1 MRRKEEPQRT
11 NTSQPVPWRIGLL
24 MDYPSPH
31 MVSFLNAI
39 AEREDL
45 LAEVVYCGGLAPE
58 RRWGSP
64 VGQLPHHILKG
75 TRVLNGGF
83 HVSIDLIPTMRSMNV
98 DAWVINTCY
107 GSPDTIIAAWWLGRK
122 AVPWVYMNEPPRPR
136 TRWLSAGKLLPLR
149 FVVRRAWGVI
159 GMGEKA
165 IEMYRSLL
173 DGDRPMTSIPYYILL
188 DEFFQLPLPEVP
200 VNRRPLQFLTCS
212 QMIHR
217 KGLDI
222 LLQACEQLQPG
233 DWQLTLLGDGPLR
246 RKLEEAFGRSFPRGR
261 VIFRGEVPYDQRH
274 EAFAGH
280 HVFVFPSRWDG
291 WGMVVPEALA
301 AGLPVVATDR
311 VVAAHEFIRNGING
325 FVVPAEN
332 PGALSERMGH
342 FLRHP
347 ECIGEMAVAGRQ
359 SLKNYR
365 AETGVERLVQFLND
379 LIGDTVRRREE
390 MAKPKRRGPLTWH
403 TLTESGTISQYLI
416 KQSRHQARGLV
427 IRTSNM
433 IHRNAQPAGN
443 RILVYHLVLPED
455 RKSFEDQIKFLQ
467 DHFLISSAADI
478 LNGSSGKRQ
487 GAPYRAV
494 LTFDDGF
501 RVITEDCLEIL
512 EKFNIRASFFV
523 PAGFIDSKPGSAS
536 AKRLSLRAHY
546 YTCALEPMEP
556 EDLKTLAKLGHDVW
570 SHGLSHVSFRALSR
584 QQAKRELALS
594 RKRIQEWTGV
604 APAGFAYPYGHTSS
618 VLGDVTQWVQEAGY
632 AYGFTSRRG
641 AVGAASNPLLLP
653 REHVEGNW
661 PVRDFRFFLL
671 K

>member
-1 MRRKEEPQRT
+1 
-11 NTSQPVPWRIGLL
+11 
-24 MDYPSPH
+24 MDFPSPH
-31 MVSFLNAI
+31 MVSLLNAV
-39 AEREDL
+39 AERGDL
-45 LAEVVYCGGLAPE
+45 LAEVVYCGGLAAE

-64 VGQLPHHILKG
+64 VGQLPYHILKG
-75 TRVLNGGF
+75 TRVPNGGL
-83 HVSIDLIPTMRSMNV
+83 HVSIDLIPTMRSMKV

-107 GSPDTIIAAWWLGRK
+107 GSPNTIIAAWWLGRK

-136 TRWLSAGKLLPLR
+136 GRWLSAGKRLPLQ

-165 IEMYRSLL
+165 VEMYRSLL
-173 DGDRPMTSIPYYILL
+173 DGHRPMTSIPYYILL
-188 DEFFQLPLPEVP
+188 DEFFQLPLPEAP
-200 VNRRPLQFLTCS
+200 VNRGTLQFLACS

-222 LLQACEQLQPG
+222 LLQACKQLPHR

-246 RKLEEAFGRSFPRGR
+246 RKLEEAFSRSFPRER
-261 VIFRGEVPYDQRH
+261 VIFRGEVPFDRRQ

-280 HVFVFPSRWDG
+280 HVFVHPSRWDG

-311 VVAAHEFIRNGING
+311 VVAAHEFIRDGING
-325 FVVPAEN
+325 FIVPAEN

-342 FLRHP
+342 FLHHP

-365 AETGVERLVQFLND
+365 AETGAERLAQFLND
-379 LIGDTVRRREE
+379 RIGDSLRRREE
-390 MAKPKRRGPLTWH
+390 MAKPKPSGPLTWH
-403 TLTESGTISQYLI
+403 TLTESGTFSQYFI
-416 KQSRHQARGLV
+416 KESRHQARGLV
-427 IRTSNM
+427 IRAGNM
-433 IHRNAQPAGN
+433 IHRNAQPVGN

-455 RKSFEDQIKFLQ
+455 RQSFEDQIKFLR
-467 DHFLISSAADI
+467 DYFVISGAADI
-478 LNGSSGKRQ
+478 LNGYSGKRP
-487 GAPYRAV
+487 GPPYRAV

-501 RVITEDCLEIL
+501 RVLTEDCLEIL
-512 EKFNIRASFFV
+512 EKFNIQASFFV
-523 PAGFIDSKPGSAS
+523 PAAFIDSKPGSAP
-536 AKRLSLRAHY
+536 AKRLSLTAHY
-546 YTCALEPMEP
+546 YYNRALEPMEP

-570 SHGLSHVSFRALSR
+570 SHGWSHVSLRAMSR
-584 QQAKRELALS
+584 QQAQRELALS
-594 RKRIQEWTGV
+594 RKRIQEWTGL

-618 VLGDVTQWVQEAGY
+618 VLGDVPRWVQEAGY
-632 AYGFTSRRG
+632 SYGFTLRRG

-661 PVRDFRFFLL
+661 PVRDLRFFLM